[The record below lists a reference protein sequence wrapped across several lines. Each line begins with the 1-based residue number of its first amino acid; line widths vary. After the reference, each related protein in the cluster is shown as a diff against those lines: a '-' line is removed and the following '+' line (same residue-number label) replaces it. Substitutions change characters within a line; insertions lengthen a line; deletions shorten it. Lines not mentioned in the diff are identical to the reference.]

1 MHPDQ
6 SLIHQSTI
14 RGFIGLRFLS
24 SSLCLPAHPAL
35 HGHESACR
43 KANPQNNN
51 FEMADTKAHLLYVED
66 DESLSFVTRDNLELN
81 GYQVTYCEDG
91 QKALDTIQ
99 SKQKFDLCILD
110 VMLPEVDGFTL
121 AQEIRKRD
129 EVVPIIFLTAK
140 SMKQDKI
147 HGLTIGADDYITKPF
162 SIEELLL
169 KIDIFLRRTKY
180 ANILKSNTP
189 LSIGN
194 YSFDY
199 KNLSLTAEGYSE
211 TLTQKEAD
219 LLKLLN
225 EHRNQV
231 VKRSFILETI
241 WGKDDY
247 FLGRS
252 LDVFISRLRKY
263 LSLDD
268 RIKIENI
275 HGVGF
280 KFRVDE

>member
-1 MHPDQ
+1 MITSPSLSHYHIQ
-6 SLIHQSTI
+6 S
-14 RGFIGLRFLS
+14 
-24 SSLCLPAHPAL
+24 
-35 HGHESACR
+35 
-43 KANPQNNN
+43 
-51 FEMADTKAHLLYVED
+51 MADTKAHLLYVED

-91 QKALDTIQ
+91 QKALDIIRSNQ
-99 SKQKFDLCILD
+99 RFDLCILD

-129 EVVPIIFLTAK
+129 EQVPVIFLTAK

-169 KIDIFLRRTKY
+169 KIDIFLRRSKY
-180 ANILKSNTP
+180 TGILRGNTP
-189 LSIGN
+189 VNIGH
-194 YSFDY
+194 YAFDY
-199 KNLSLTAEGYSE
+199 KNLSLTTEGYSE

-225 EHRNQV
+225 EHKNQV
-231 VKRSFILETI
+231 IKRSFILETI

-263 LSLDD
+263 LNLDE

-280 KFRVDE
+280 KFRVDD

>member
-1 MHPDQ
+1 
-6 SLIHQSTI
+6 
-14 RGFIGLRFLS
+14 
-24 SSLCLPAHPAL
+24 
-35 HGHESACR
+35 
-43 KANPQNNN
+43 
-51 FEMADTKAHLLYVED
+51 MAEPKAHIFYVED
-66 DESLSFVTRDNLELN
+66 DESLSFVTRDNLELG
-81 GYQVTYCEDG
+81 GYMVTHCDDG
-91 QKALDTIQ
+91 HKTLEMIR
-99 SKQKFDLCILD
+99 SGLRFDLAVLD
-110 VMLPEVDGFTL
+110 VMLPEVDGFTI

-129 EVVPIIFLTAK
+129 EQVPIIFLTAK

-147 HGLTIGADDYITKPF
+147 HGLTLGADDYITKPF

-169 KIDIFLRRTKY
+169 KIEIFLRRSRYTG
-180 ANILKSNTP
+180 ILKANTP
-189 LSIGN
+189 VQIGH
-194 YSFDY
+194 YTFDY
-199 KNLSLTAEGYSE
+199 KNLNLTSNSSSE

-231 VKRSFILETI
+231 IKRSHILETI

-263 LSLDD
+263 LNQDE

-280 KFRVDE
+280 KFKVDD

>member
-1 MHPDQ
+1 
-6 SLIHQSTI
+6 
-14 RGFIGLRFLS
+14 
-24 SSLCLPAHPAL
+24 
-35 HGHESACR
+35 
-43 KANPQNNN
+43 
-51 FEMADTKAHLLYVED
+51 MAEKKAHLLYVED

-81 GYQVTYCEDG
+81 GYEVTYCEDG
-91 QKALDTIQ
+91 KKAMEIIQ
-99 SKQKFDLCILD
+99 NNERFDLCILD

-129 EVVPIIFLTAK
+129 EQVPVIFLTAK

-180 ANILKSNTP
+180 TTILKSNTP
-189 LSIGN
+189 VSIGH
-194 YSFDY
+194 YAFDY
-199 KNLSLTAEGYSE
+199 KNLNLSCGEYAE

-219 LLKLLN
+219 LLKLLHEN
-225 EHRNQV
+225 RNQV

-263 LSLDD
+263 LNQDE